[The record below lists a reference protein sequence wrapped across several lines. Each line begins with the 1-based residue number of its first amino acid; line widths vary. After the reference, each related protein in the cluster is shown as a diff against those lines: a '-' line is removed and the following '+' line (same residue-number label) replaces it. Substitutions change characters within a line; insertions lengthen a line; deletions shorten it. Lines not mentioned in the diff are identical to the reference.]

1 MNKGATDFT
10 AVVIGYVMGYVG
22 YVMGYITIN
31 TNNLE
36 ESTQH
41 SHYIIYI
48 YVLYIYTYHYVCV
61 YIYVCV
67 TLINICEQ
75 F

>member
-1 MNKGATDFT
+1 MCECVNKGATDFT
-10 AVVIGYVMGYVG
+10 ADAIGYVMV

-41 SHYIIYI
+41 SHNIYIIYI
-48 YVLYIYTYHYVCV
+48 YVLYIYI
-61 YIYVCV
+61 YI
-67 TLINICEQ
+67 IM
-75 F
+75 

>member
-10 AVVIGYVMGYVG
+10 ADAIGYVMV
-22 YVMGYITIN
+22 YVMEYITIN

-41 SHYIIYI
+41 SHDIYI
-48 YVLYIYTYHYVCV
+48 YYIYIYTYYIYIYHYVIV
-61 YIYVCV
+61 YIY
-67 TLINICEQ
+67 I
-75 F
+75 